1 MQQQDEK
8 SPPTWFVRHEGLV
21 MGPLSGARIRHLL
34 LEDELEL
41 EDEISPDKKAWSKI
55 TANPSV
61 IPLQLRAETGDRQAM
76 AQVEAR
82 EKAYARDSEQEHRF
96 PLIPLLVALLLTS
109 AIVVFSLWIGM
120 PEGVD
125 TPQCDAPP
133 GPGVNWRNCLIT
145 DLDVG
150 AASLA
155 GANLSNTVLRNAK
168 LSATDLAGADLRYAN
183 LSQAD
188 LRYARLVGAILV
200 GADLRQAD
208 LRDADLS
215 RADLRFADLSDSRI
229 DDATLQ
235 GVRLDSAIWID
246 GRSCGADSIGN
257 CRE

>member
-8 SPPTWFVRHEGLV
+8 SPQAWFVRHEGLV
-21 MGPLSGARIRHLL
+21 MGPFSGARIRHLL
-34 LEDELEL
+34 LKGELDL
-41 EDEISPDKKAWSKI
+41 EDEVSPDKMQWLKI
-55 TANPSV
+55 KANPAIV
-61 IPLQLRAETGDRQAM
+61 PLQLRAEAGDREAM

-82 EKAYARDSEQEHRF
+82 EKAYARDSEQETHF
-96 PLIPLLVALLLTS
+96 PLIPLLVALLLTGT
-109 AIVVFSLWIGM
+109 IVVFSLWIGM
-120 PEGVD
+120 PEDVNR
-125 TPQCDAPP
+125 PQCDAPP
-133 GPGVNWRNCLIT
+133 GPGVNWRNCLMV

-155 GANLSNTVLRNAK
+155 GANLNNAVLRNAR
-168 LSATDLAGADLRYAN
+168 LSATDLTAADLRYAN

-188 LRYARLVGAILV
+188 LRYAQLGEAILV

-235 GVRLDSAIWID
+235 GVRLDGAIWID